1 MKLDTI
7 EQIENSKWG
16 EPGDDSTGLVKT
28 IFALRKKD
36 ICLFSIEDLRILIGQ
51 NVALDILIPIAIEKL
66 NENFFS
72 EGDFYKGD
80 LLHNVLISD
89 RNFWEKN
96 FLLKQKMF
104 ELFEEN
110 KESLKNFETTEEIRR
125 ALFVAYEK
133 FV

>member
-1 MKLDTI
+1 MKLNTI
-7 EQIENSKWG
+7 EQIENNNWG

-36 ICLFSIEDLRILIGQ
+36 ICSFSIEDLRILIGQ
-51 NVALDILIPIAIEKL
+51 NVALDSLIPIAIGKL
-66 NENFFS
+66 SENFFS
-72 EGDFYKGD
+72 EGDFYEGD
-80 LLHNVLISD
+80 LLHNVLRSD

-96 FLLKQKMF
+96 FLLKQKMIA
-104 ELFEEN
+104 LFEKN
-110 KESLKNFETTEEIRR
+110 KESLKNFETTEEIRS